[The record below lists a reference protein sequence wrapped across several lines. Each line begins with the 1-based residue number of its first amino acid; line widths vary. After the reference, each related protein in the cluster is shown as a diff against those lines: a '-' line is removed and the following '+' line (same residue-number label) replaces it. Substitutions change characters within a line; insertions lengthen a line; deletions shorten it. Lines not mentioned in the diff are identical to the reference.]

1 MTAHQAPPS
10 LGFSR
15 QEYWSGLPLPSPNSA
30 MKRNR
35 FESVLMTWTKLEPI
49 MQNEVSQKEE
59 YKYCILTHISEWN
72 GKNLKRWHWWIY
84 FQCNNG
90 ETHIKNR
97 PMDRMGGE
105 EGEGE
110 MYGESNIEIH
120 NTICKID
127 SQWEFAV
134 WLRDLKHG
142 LCERL
147 KGEVGRKMGG
157 RSRREGTWVYLWLIL
172 VGVWQKT
179 TKFYKAITFQ
189 LKNNN
194 KKLFVLHRC
203 SVNDFQAQ
211 DH

>member
-1 MTAHQAPPS
+1 MDKEAVVHVYNGILLSHKKEQIWICSKEMDKPRAYYTD
-10 LGFSR
+10 
-15 QEYWSGLPLPSPNSA
+15 WSKSE
-30 MKRNR
+30 R
-35 FESVLMTWTKLEPI
+35 EIW
-49 MQNEVSQKEE
+49 VS
-59 YKYCILTHISEWN
+59 YTDTYIW
-72 GKNLKRWHWWIY
+72 NLKRWHWWIY
-84 FQCNNG
+84 FQGSNG
-90 ETHIKNR
+90 ETNIKNR

-142 LCERL
+142 LCKRL

-157 RSRREGTWVYLWLIL
+157 RSGREGTRVYLWLIL
-172 VGVWQKT
+172 VDAWQKT

-194 KKLFVLHRC
+194 KNFLFWTDVQWMPFRC
-203 SVNDFQAQ
+203 RTTRPDTELTNMGEMS
-211 DH
+211 